1 PAPRLEPDHAIRVE
15 QEQRRAVH
23 PERFRQTVERE
34 LVDLLEVART
44 RHGLRELVQHTQL
57 AELRRRHGPG
67 PGPLRLAESLLVS
80 RPGSLVI
87 RLPRQAHD
95 PNPAVAVP
103 RPGSPGEPRPT
114 GAPHVPYP
122 AATRRPARGH
132 NARPSTTSTAPQ
144 SYARARVR
152 ARCQS
157 SAVRPRPPVAPPR
170 PGGGAGRSEERRVG
184 KECRT
189 GWSPYH

>member
-1 PAPRLEPDHAIRVE
+1 
-15 QEQRRAVH
+15 
-23 PERFRQTVERE
+23 
-34 LVDLLEVART
+34 
-44 RHGLRELVQHTQL
+44 
-57 AELRRRHGPG
+57 PG
-67 PGPLRLAESLLVS
+67 ALRLAESLLVS

-144 SYARARVR
+144 SYARARAMPIVSR
-152 ARCQS
+152 QAPPAGRPTPAGRRGGGKAGRTPARVAGQGETAARRS
-157 SAVRPRPPVAPPR
+157 GAAGEGKGGPALSHSRPRSSPGRYRFTSCSRICASVNATRFIRPVANIS
-170 PGGGAGRSEERRVG
+170 A
-184 KECRT
+184 
-189 GWSPYH
+189 WSAWYGDSGSGL